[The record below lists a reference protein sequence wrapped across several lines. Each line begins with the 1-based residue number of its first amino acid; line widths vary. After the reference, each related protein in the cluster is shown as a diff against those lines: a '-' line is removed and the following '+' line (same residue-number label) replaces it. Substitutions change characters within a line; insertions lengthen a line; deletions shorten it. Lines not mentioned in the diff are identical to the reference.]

1 MGETPMAEGGKGL
14 EAVERADLKFD
25 GPGMLDLINS
35 A

>member
-1 MGETPMAEGGKGL
+1 MGETPMLEGGKGL

-25 GPGMLDLINS
+25 EPGMSDFISS